1 MKRVILPC
9 VLAVLAARSIPA
21 QGGTKEEIQR
31 LQSDVL
37 ALQNQM
43 RLLVQ
48 SPPTKVFSRKFGI
61 WARKSMTRV
70 PAFQRWRSR
79 SLR

>member
-37 ALQNQM
+37 ALQNQES
-43 RLLVQ
+43 LVADVAVFAA
-48 SPPTKVFSRKFGI
+48 PAGPTENATVAGFAGNVWFFK
-61 WARKSMTRV
+61 RV
-70 PAFQRWRSR
+70 
-79 SLR
+79 